1 MKERFKP
8 FNNHIIKSK
17 NSLLDNIKLF
27 FRLILDLQVNTVF
40 KTIKKYINTTVNKY
54 STGGGG
60 TFLMLDAVILHIKDY
75 YQRI

>member
-8 FNNHIIKSK
+8 FNNHVIKNR

-40 KTIKKYINTTVNKY
+40 KTIKKYINTAVNKY
-54 STGGGG
+54 IRGAS
-60 TFLMLDAVILHIKDY
+60 
-75 YQRI
+75 

>member
-54 STGGGG
+54 STGGG

>member
-8 FNNHIIKSK
+8 FNNHVIKNR

-54 STGGGG
+54 STGG

>member
-8 FNNHIIKSK
+8 FNNHIIKNR

-54 STGGGG
+54 STGGG